1 MNLKIFLSLF
11 INYVKNINE
20 THPPPKRG
28 ISKTVSFTARG
39 QKPPIVMIDWK
50 KENNEI

>member
-20 THPPPKRG
+20 THPPLKKG
-28 ISKTVSFTARG
+28 ISRTLSYTARG